1 MLSITNINGRFNMLT
16 DFFKLNETV
25 PPVRIL
31 GKMAPLTELLS
42 NSNDLRNIE
51 FHPSTLKFND
61 VADAM
66 SRDLD
71 ATGKLFEDKTFTNV
85 SFSKTIIEGIV
96 FRNCAFIDCL
106 FIDTTFV
113 DCEFHDCSFKDCN
126 PYKIA
131 FHNTYIDPTVF
142 EGMVDKVKY
151 SNIGV
156 QLFQSLYKNS
166 SDMAQRGPTRAA
178 QFNLNKWQ
186 RYVLDHKY
194 PGLAK
199 LRPKC
204 LKEWL
209 PNMLFYVIAGYGIRA
224 KFLLAWAFLIVIAST
239 GINYLL
245 WESLSVIGPNGSAGG
260 KNLTEVAFYTATT
273 LAAFGNLHPGSDV
286 GKLVSMVETGFG
298 LIVVA
303 LFLTW
308 LVRLA
313 LR

>member
-1 MLSITNINGRFNMLT
+1 MLA

-31 GKMAPLTELLS
+31 GELAPLTELLS

-51 FHPSTLKFND
+51 FHPSTLTFNE

-71 ATGKLFEDKTFTNV
+71 AAGKLFEDKTFTNI
-85 SFSKTIIEGIV
+85 SFSKTNIDGIV
-96 FRNCAFIDCL
+96 FRRCVFVDCL

-113 DCEFHDCSFKDCN
+113 DCEFHDCSFKGCN

-131 FHNTYIDPTVF
+131 FHDTYIDPTVF

-166 SDMAQRGPTRAA
+166 SDMAQRAFMRAA

-186 RYVLDHKY
+186 RYVLDYKY
-194 PGLAK
+194 PGRAK
-199 LRPKC
+199 LRPRC

-209 PNMLFYVIAGYGIRA
+209 PNILFYVIAGYGIRA
-224 KFLLAWAFLIVIAST
+224 KFLIAWAFVIVIAST
-239 GINYLL
+239 GINYVL
-245 WESLSVIGPNGSAGG
+245 WECLNVIGPNGSASGNG
-260 KNLTEVAFYTATT
+260 LIEVAFYTAAT
-273 LAAFGNLHPGSDV
+273 LAAFGNLHPESDV
-286 GKLVSMVETGFG
+286 GKLVFMVEAGFG
-298 LIVVA
+298 SIVVA